1 MLKCRVGC
9 STSLDLTI
17 FPFDEKFF
25 VKSKGHHHHHYHHLC
40 FIMEQKNTRNKK
52 MEETCPNF
60 EKWRRTWAV
69 LPLSSKQLKLLM
81 VSSNTSS
88 VELDDRVSQ
97 QFLPKDYYKC
107 KFPLYTKLPSCKRES
122 FPLVLPSASH
132 GKESE
137 RNRAGYLLR
146 DFQGTII

>member
-25 VKSKGHHHHHYHHLC
+25 VNSKGHHHHHYHHLC

-60 EKWRRTWAV
+60 EKWRTWAV

-81 VSSNTSS
+81 VSSNRSS